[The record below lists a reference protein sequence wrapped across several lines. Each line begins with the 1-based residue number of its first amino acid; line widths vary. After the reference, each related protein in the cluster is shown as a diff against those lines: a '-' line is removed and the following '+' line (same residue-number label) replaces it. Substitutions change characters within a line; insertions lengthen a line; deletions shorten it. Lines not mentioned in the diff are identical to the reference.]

1 VLTQGDRR
9 SCRGVNKIQRTPQL
23 SITHKNLMKKH
34 FKIILLTI
42 SLIATSLTLAV
53 QDSFSQA
60 GSSPTVQ
67 KSTQPKQKSLSFLR
81 SLEAQSEIVASDI
94 SQDGKTLVTAS
105 GGDVQVW
112 NLETGD
118 VKKLSLLDSQYAN
131 IKAIAISPDQQTFIT
146 GSSGLDITTQSN
158 SSGCTSSSGNGSFSW
173 SCNLGGSST
182 RTIRSTNGSAIQV
195 WELSTGKNQGTL
207 EFSDSSVISFGRF
220 ADAFNLVRFSAD
232 GNTLITSQRVSFT
245 CQTKFRDLRTG
256 KVISQLDSKASLSSQ
271 TGAIC
276 NQTLAIN
283 PRESRQVVYASSLSI
298 HNIGSKDN
306 PKFLS
311 LQSKGNKLERD
322 ELSAEFTLES
332 LGGYIAFSPDG
343 KSIAI
348 SALNNI
354 FIWQPEVN
362 NLPQYKFVDKKS
374 EDSINT
380 LSFSPDS
387 QYLAF
392 GDEDGIIRLWD
403 FKNSK
408 QPNRTIAHSNQTIQ
422 FISFSPN
429 GKTLVSVGSD
439 RTVKIWEVN

>member
-1 VLTQGDRR
+1 
-9 SCRGVNKIQRTPQL
+9 
-23 SITHKNLMKKH
+23 MKQY
-34 FKIILLTI
+34 FKTILLTS
-42 SLIATSLTLAV
+42 SLIATSLALTV
-53 QDSFSQA
+53 QDTFSQA
-60 GSSPTVQ
+60 APSPTVQ

-118 VKKLSLLDSQYAN
+118 VKKLLLLDSQYAN
-131 IKAIAISPDQQTFIT
+131 IKAIAISPDQQTIIT
-146 GSSGLDITTQSN
+146 GSSGLDVTTQSN

-182 RTIRSTNGSAIQV
+182 QTIRSTGGSAIQV
-195 WELSTGKNQGTL
+195 WELSTGTNQGTL

-220 ADAFNLVRFSAD
+220 ADAFNLLRFSAD

-245 CQTKFRDLRTG
+245 CQTKFRDLKTG
-256 KVISQLDSKASLSSQ
+256 KVISQLNSKASLSPK
-271 TGAIC
+271 TGATC
-276 NQTLAIN
+276 KQTLAIN
-283 PRESRQVVYASSLSI
+283 PRKSRQVVYASSLSI
-298 HNIGSKDN
+298 HNIGSNDN
-306 PKFLS
+306 PKYLS
-311 LQSKGNKLERD
+311 LQSKGNGLERD
-322 ELSAEFTLES
+322 DFILKSAEFTLES

-343 KSIAI
+343 KNIAI
-348 SALNNI
+348 SALNDI

-362 NLPQYKFVDKKS
+362 SLPQYKFVDERS

-392 GDEDGIIRLWD
+392 GDEKGTIRLWD

-439 RTVKIWEVN
+439 RTIKIWEVN

>member
-1 VLTQGDRR
+1 MRR
-9 SCRGVNKIQRTPQL
+9 TLQL
-23 SITHKNLMKKH
+23 SIIYKILMKKY
-34 FKIILLTI
+34 FKTILLTS

-53 QDSFSQA
+53 QDTFSQA
-60 GSSPTVQ
+60 APSPTVQ

-105 GGDVQVW
+105 DGDVQVW

-131 IKAIAISPDQQTFIT
+131 IKAIAISPDRQTFIT

-158 SSGCTSSSGNGSFSW
+158 SSGCTSNSGTGSFSW

-182 RTIRSTNGSAIQV
+182 QTIRSTSGSAIQV

-207 EFSDSSVISFGRF
+207 ESSESSGFGFGRF
-220 ADAFNLVRFSAD
+220 GGGFDHLRFNAD
-232 GNTLITSQRVSFT
+232 GNTLITSQRVFNT
-245 CQTKFRDLRTG
+245 CQTKFRDLKTG
-256 KVISQLDSKASLSSQ
+256 KVISQLDSKASLSSK
-271 TGAIC
+271 TGTTC
-276 NQTLAIN
+276 NQTFAIN

-298 HNIGSKDN
+298 HNIGSNDN

-311 LQSKGNKLERD
+311 LQSKGNKLEQD
-322 ELSAEFTLES
+322 EFIFESAKFTLES
-332 LGGYIAFSPDG
+332 LGGYIAFSPDS
-343 KSIAI
+343 KNIAI
-348 SALNNI
+348 IALNNI

-362 NLPQYKFVDKKS
+362 SLPQYKFVDERS
-374 EDSINT
+374 EDSINI

-392 GDEDGIIRLWD
+392 GDEKGTIRLWD

-429 GKTLVSVGSD
+429 GKILVSVGSD
-439 RTVKIWEVN
+439 RTIKIWEVN

>member
-1 VLTQGDRR
+1 
-9 SCRGVNKIQRTPQL
+9 
-23 SITHKNLMKKH
+23 MKQY
-34 FKIILLTI
+34 FKTILLTS

-53 QDSFSQA
+53 QDTFSQA
-60 GSSPTVQ
+60 VPSPTVQ

-131 IKAIAISPDQQTFIT
+131 IKAIAISPDRQTIIT

-182 RTIRSTNGSAIQV
+182 QTIRSTGGSAIQV

-207 EFSDSSVISFGRF
+207 EFSDSSAISFGRF

-245 CQTKFRDLRTG
+245 CQTKFRDLKTG
-256 KVISQLDSKASLSSQ
+256 KVISQLDSKASLRSK
-271 TGAIC
+271 TGATC
-276 NQTLAIN
+276 NQTFAIN

-298 HNIGSKDN
+298 HNIGSNDN
-306 PKFLS
+306 PKHLS
-311 LQSKGNKLERD
+311 
-322 ELSAEFTLES
+322 
-332 LGGYIAFSPDG
+332 
-343 KSIAI
+343 
-348 SALNNI
+348 
-354 FIWQPEVN
+354 
-362 NLPQYKFVDKKS
+362 
-374 EDSINT
+374 
-380 LSFSPDS
+380 
-387 QYLAF
+387 
-392 GDEDGIIRLWD
+392 
-403 FKNSK
+403 
-408 QPNRTIAHSNQTIQ
+408 
-422 FISFSPN
+422 
-429 GKTLVSVGSD
+429 
-439 RTVKIWEVN
+439 